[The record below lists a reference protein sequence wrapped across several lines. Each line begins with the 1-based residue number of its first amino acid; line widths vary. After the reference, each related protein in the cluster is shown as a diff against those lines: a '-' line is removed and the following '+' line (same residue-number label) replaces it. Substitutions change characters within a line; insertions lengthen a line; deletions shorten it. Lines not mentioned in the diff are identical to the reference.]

1 MTSIVIS
8 SGHGAKISG
17 AVGPKPWGL
26 HEHTE
31 AVRVVDAVAE
41 KLRARGVTV
50 TTFEDKTSTSQ
61 SQNLNTI
68 VAFHNSQPRHDYDV
82 SVHFNA
88 YTSTTKPMGTECLY
102 LTQEALANMIADDVA
117 AVGYVNRHGK
127 LRTDLA
133 FLNNTREKSVLIETC
148 FVDSQADVHLYQT
161 TFDETCEAIAT
172 ALSGKVADGITPTP
186 EPPEIDEGEYLFTAT
201 GKCSHFGGPEDTTG
215 VSADEGLAFHSTVNK
230 QNQHLFLPLQPSNT
244 TGLARRLNAKGVHY
258 LACRWSYDV
267 TSKKMLAGPDMALVT
282 NVKTGVSAT
291 AFPADWGPA
300 GPESDHDT
308 GRVADLS
315 PALMRDLDLET
326 DDVVSVVYPWQE

>member
-17 AVGPKPWGL
+17 AVGPSPWGL
-26 HEHTE
+26 NEHKE

-41 KLRARGVTV
+41 KLRARGVKV

-68 VAFHNSQPRHDYDV
+68 VAFHNNQPRHDLDV

-88 YTSTTKPMGTECLY
+88 YLSTTKPMGTECLY
-102 LTQEALANMIADDVA
+102 KTQQALAETIADAVA
-117 AVGYVNRHGK
+117 AVGYVNRGGK
-127 LRTDLA
+127 LRNDLA
-133 FLNNTREKSVLIETC
+133 FLNNTREKAVLIETC
-148 FVDSQADVHLYQT
+148 FVDSQADVHLYQS

-172 ALSGKVADGITPTP
+172 ALSGEAEGVAPIP
-186 EPPEIDEGEYLFTAT
+186 EPPLEVDEGEYLFTAT
-201 GKCSHFGGPEDTTG
+201 GKCSYFGGPEDTTG

-258 LACRWSYDV
+258 LACRWSYDI
-267 TSKKMLAGPDMALVT
+267 TPKKMLAGPDMALVT
-282 NVKTGVSAT
+282 NIKTGMSAT
-291 AFPADWGPA
+291 AFPADYGPH
-300 GPESDHDT
+300 EDT
-308 GRVADLS
+308 DRVADLS

-326 DDVVSVVYPWQE
+326 DDEVSVVYPWTG